1 MIGVTSTTEL
11 STTAIDG
18 DNFDVFSSLRDGAD
32 GEKFVS
38 GIGEVVADGAGQL
51 DLVAVAGGGQSLT
64 LLYLIT
70 TQKKTARRLILSFVE
85 ILVAR
90 RVLVVST

>member
-51 DLVAVAGGGQSLT
+51 DLVAVAGGEAELD
-64 LLYLIT
+64 
-70 TQKKTARRLILSFVE
+70 
-85 ILVAR
+85 VAI
-90 RVLVVST
+90 SDNDTKEDCTPIDPEFC